1 MNTFF
6 LEFRDPLF
14 GIIVFFALVFVISFF
29 SYWWGKYK
37 SNESNKNLDKFL
49 KQFRSLPSQKELK
62 VLINKGELSERYWLF
77 LADSYT
83 KNGDYEKSI
92 EIYNEI
98 LKISKQ
104 SNYKETMFLLGQ
116 TYFRAGFLERAKEI
130 FLEILK
136 NNPRTPQALESL
148 LLVYEYMRDY
158 ESALEVLEP
167 LDELNV
173 DTVKENAYLKSLLIL
188 NDTGISSEMKVDKLL
203 KIYKQTSK
211 LTYMIFEYIFRENPK
226 LAWANIDNSK
236 CELLT
241 DILWRV
247 DKKDLDLDIITQS
260 TYLKELY
267 TAKGYIDLANDS
279 DVFEFD
285 ILINLNN
292 KLKAT
297 LNFEYLCHN
306 CNMVHPFA
314 FNRCSSCHSI
324 DSSRIEFSLSK
335 NYVRSFGEGNNS
347 FV

>member
-14 GIIVFFALVFVISFF
+14 GVIVFFALIFVISFF

-37 SNESNKNLDKFL
+37 SNENSKDLDKFL
-49 KQFRSLPSQKELK
+49 KQFYLPPSQKELK
-62 VLINKGELSERYWLF
+62 VLITKGELSEKSWLL
-77 LADSYT
+77 LAHSYS

-98 LKISKQ
+98 LKVSKQ
-104 SNYKETMFLLGQ
+104 YNYKETMFLLGQ
-116 TYFRAGFLERAKEI
+116 TYFKAGFLQRAKQI

-158 ESALEVLEP
+158 QSALETLEP
-167 LDELNV
+167 LEELNIDV
-173 DTVKENAYLKSLLIL
+173 VKEDAYLKSLLIL
-188 NDTGISSEMKVDKLL
+188 NDTNISNEIKVDKLL
-203 KIYKQTSK
+203 EIYRQTST
-211 LTYMIFEYIFRENPK
+211 LTYMIFEYIFRINPK
-226 LAWANIDNSK
+226 LAWENIDNSK
-236 CELLT
+236 CELIS

-247 DKKDLDLDIITQS
+247 DKKDLDLDIITQNA
-260 TYLKELY
+260 YLKELY
-267 TAKGYIDLANDS
+267 TAKGYIDLARNS
-279 DVFEFD
+279 DIFEFD

-297 LNFEYLCHN
+297 LDFEYLCHN
-306 CNMVHPFA
+306 CNMLHPFA
-314 FNRCSSCHSI
+314 FSRCSSCHSI
-324 DSSRIEFSLSK
+324 DTSRIEFRLTK
-335 NYVRSFGEGNNS
+335 DYARNFGGENNS